1 MRALSVTPY
10 PILPLSHGGRVRVY
24 RLSAALAGAGA
35 QVDVLFPW
43 SPGLPP
49 RPFRRQGV
57 AYLPQAF
64 AANLL
69 PRVVPSGAVPH
80 LLALSWQ
87 PYAIAQRRRRA
98 LLAQHDVAEFHFCAY
113 AGWMER
119 ARPLTKVVYVA
130 HNVEVDFAAAHPP
143 SLLPRAILRR
153 LAELERRAVEASDLV
168 VTCTESDAERLR
180 SLYGGADYAVVPNGF
195 DDELLGFDRDARRAD
210 ARSSLGLDPEER
222 VLLFVGGPA
231 RHNRDAVEFLEQSL
245 LPSLEPGVVLL
256 VAGGCASP
264 GQAEP
269 APGRRVR
276 WLGYVDDLRP
286 LFAAADVGV
295 NPVAHGSGSQL
306 KIAEYLAAGLPI
318 VTTPVGMRGYERL
331 ARFLTV
337 AELDEFRAAV
347 ESAQPAR
354 ERPDVS
360 GLTWTALGQRLHT
373 AYAGLLGGGS

>member
-1 MRALSVTPY
+1 VKALSVTPY

-24 RLSAALAGAGA
+24 RLSAALAAAGG

-49 RPFRRQGV
+49 RPFRRHGV

-69 PRVVPSGAVPH
+69 PRLLPSAVVPPLV
-80 LLALSWQ
+80 ALSWQ
-87 PYAIAQRRRRA
+87 PHAVAQRRRRA
-98 LLAQHDVAEFHFCAY
+98 LLAEHDVAEFHFCAY

-119 ARPLTKVVYVA
+119 ARRLTKVVYVA

-143 SLLPRAILRR
+143 SVLPRPILRR

-168 VTCTESDAERLR
+168 VTCTESDAARLR

-195 DDELLGFDRDARRAD
+195 DDGLLGFDRAALRAEARD
-210 ARSSLGLDPEER
+210 SLELDPEER

-231 RHNRDAVEFLEQSL
+231 RHNRDAVAFLEQRL
-245 LPSLEPGVVLL
+245 LPSLQPGVVLL
-256 VAGGCASP
+256 VAGGCAKP
-264 GQAEP
+264 GRAEP

-276 WLGYVDDLRP
+276 RLGYVDDLRP

-318 VTTPVGMRGYERL
+318 VTTPVGMRGYESH

-347 ESAQPAR
+347 ESAQPAH

-360 GLTWTALGQRLHT
+360 GLTWTALGRRLHS
-373 AYAGLLGGGS
+373 AYTRLLDGGT

>member
-1 MRALSVTPY
+1 MRVF
-10 PILPLSHGGRVRVY
+10 
-24 RLSAALAGAGA
+24 RLSAALAAAGA

-69 PRVVPSGAVPH
+69 PRLLPSSVVPPLV
-80 LLALSWQ
+80 ALSWQ
-87 PYAIAQRRRRA
+87 PHAVAQRRRRG
-98 LLAQHDVAEFHFCAY
+98 LLAEHDVAEFHFCAY
-113 AGWMER
+113 AAWMER
-119 ARPLTKVVYVA
+119 ARRLTKVVYVA

-143 SLLPRAILRR
+143 AVLPNAILGR
-153 LAELERRAVEASDLV
+153 LAELERRAIEASDLV
-168 VTCTESDAERLR
+168 VTCTDSDAERLR

-195 DDELLGFDRDARRAD
+195 DDGLLGFDRAAWRAES
-210 ARSSLGLDPEER
+210 RGSLGVGPEER

-231 RHNRDAVEFLEQSL
+231 QHNRDAVAFLEHL
-245 LPSLEPGVVLL
+245 LPSLQPRVTLL

-264 GQAEP
+264 GRSEP

-276 WLGYVDDLRP
+276 RLGFVDDLRP
-286 LFAAADVGV
+286 LFAAADLGV

-318 VTTPVGMRGYERL
+318 VTTPVGTRGYEPF
-331 ARFLTV
+331 ARFLSV
-337 AELDEFRAAV
+337 AELDTFRAAV
-347 ESAQPAR
+347 EAVQPVS
-354 ERPDVS
+354 ERADVS
-360 GLTWTALGQRLHT
+360 GLTWTALGRALHS
-373 AYAGLLGGGS
+373 AYAGLSGGGR